1 MVNYLIDDVQALVG
15 PVVFPVIPGLGALQP
30 SNSIAFADVLET
42 PAVGFAWAL
51 VEGVVT
57 QVPDRRGTV
66 YRIDTGASEQW
77 AALGELPAGLTEQVW
92 PGAFHSWGD
101 GGWQF
106 DESAKRDSEVAMVL
120 AGRDNYLRDAMLRI
134 APLQYAV
141 DLGDATQQEQST
153 LLDWKRY
160 CVALNHIELQVGF
173 PFEVE
178 WPILATPE
186 PKEPTKSLL
195 SLFRTKR

>member
-1 MVNYLIDDVQALVG
+1 MVNYLIDDVQALIG

-30 SNSIAFADVLET
+30 SNSIAFVDVLET
-42 PAVGFAWAL
+42 PAVGFIWAL
-51 VEGVVT
+51 VEGEVT

-66 YRIDTGASEQW
+66 YRVDTGASEQW
-77 AALGELPAGLTEQVW
+77 VALGELPAGLTEQVW
-92 PGAFHSWGD
+92 PGAFHVWGD
-101 GGWQF
+101 GAWQF
-106 DESAKRDSEVAMVL
+106 DESAKRDSEAAMVL
-120 AGRDNYLRDAMLRI
+120 ADRDSYLRDAVLRI

-153 LLDWKRY
+153 LQGWKRY
-160 CVALNHIELQVGF
+160 CVALSRIEQQVGF

-178 WPILATPE
+178 WPILAIAE

-195 SLFRTKR
+195 SLFRTK

>member
-1 MVNYLIDDVQALVG
+1 MVNYFIDEVQALIG

-30 SNSIAFADVLET
+30 SNSIAFADVLEA
-42 PAVGFAWAL
+42 PAVGFVWAL
-51 VEGVVT
+51 VEGGVT

-66 YRIDTGASEQW
+66 YRVDTGASEQW
-77 AALGELPAGLTEQVW
+77 VELGELPAGLTEQVW
-92 PGAFHSWGD
+92 PGAFHIWGD

-106 DESAKRDSEVAMVL
+106 DESAKRDSEAAIVL
-120 AGRDNYLRDAMLRI
+120 ADRDSYLRDAVLRI

-153 LLDWKRY
+153 LLGWKRY
-160 CVALNHIELQVGF
+160 CVALSRIEQQVGF

-178 WPILATPE
+178 WPILAISE

-195 SLFRTKR
+195 SLFRTK